1 MTEIKYKGI
10 YCAENNRYSCTS
22 CKERIN
28 KGDKFYRKAG
38 HHSVTNLCRDC
49 VALLAAGLELTPQ
62 DIQQALKKA
71 MLSRLEEKK
80 WKEVIR
86 GEKN

>member
-28 KGDKFYRKAG
+28 KGDKFY
-38 HHSVTNLCRDC
+38 SLVTNLCRDC